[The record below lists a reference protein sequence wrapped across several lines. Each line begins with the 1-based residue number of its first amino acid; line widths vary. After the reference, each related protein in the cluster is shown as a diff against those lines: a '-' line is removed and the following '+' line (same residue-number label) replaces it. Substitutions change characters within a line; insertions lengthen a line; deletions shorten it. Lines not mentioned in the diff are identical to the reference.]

1 MRHRL
6 QFKKELAELLK
17 KYKIEEYVNE
27 HQDIVSDELVK
38 IIEDKAKSAL
48 YKRIVP

>member
-27 HQDIVSDELVK
+27 HQDNLSDELVK
-38 IIEDKAKSAL
+38 IIEDKAKAAL
-48 YKRIVP
+48 YR

>member
-17 KYKIEEYVNE
+17 KYNIEEYVNE
-27 HQDIVSDELVK
+27 HQDTVSEQLVR

>member
-27 HQDIVSDELVK
+27 NQDSLSEQLVK
-38 IIEDKAKSAL
+38 IIEDKAKAAL
-48 YKRIVP
+48 YR

>member
-6 QFKKELAELLK
+6 QYKKELAESLK

-27 HQDIVSDELVK
+27 HQDVVSEQLVR